1 MLTII
6 HLIKRFR
13 RAYRLYKYYN
23 SLYQVHRV
31 NYIISFKD
39 CLDME
44 RRVEENV
51 KKKQQKSQKIC

>member
-1 MLTII
+1 MVVIMLTII
-6 HLIKRFR
+6 HLIKRCR

-23 SLYQVHRV
+23 SLYKAHRI

-39 CLDME
+39 CLDIE

-51 KKKQQKSQKIC
+51 KKK